1 MYDETRGPR
10 MGRGGGAV
18 LVVPVMPA
26 MLSADAVVAE
36 EAARG
41 DEDER
46 ADGICSRMPPLTQ
59 VKPRV
64 AATTAEQQL
73 LRDRRWAMDTA
84 RRGDFVMLVLGVL
97 GVANGSSAMGYHAS
111 AIRII
116 RRPGRS
122 NFRVP
127 RAEYLFFDASSAAI
141 SHTTTT

>member
-10 MGRGGGAV
+10 MGRGGGDV
-18 LVVPVMPA
+18 LVVPVMTA

-97 GVANGSSAMGYHAS
+97 GVANCSSAMGYHAS
-111 AIRII
+111 GRIRII
-116 RRPGRS
+116 RRRLARS

-127 RAEYLFFDASSAAI
+127 RAEYLFFDVLYLAY
-141 SHTTTT
+141 